1 MNHTILMISSSR
13 FLEITHNTNRTH
25 IRIILSRWIDMTR
38 WVAVSMV
45 SHSLSFSFC
54 LRCFFIQS
62 ILLPLHTM
70 ALNQPILLI
79 NFCDRQIRFNQFL
92 IEIKKATTTAQT
104 KPKQNKT
111 ELKSFLRKVL
121 VEIKTSVNLIECWWH
136 KIICKRIETIGFT
149 KQMESFI

>member
-1 MNHTILMISSSR
+1 MISTSR
-13 FLEITHNTNRTH
+13 FLETTHNTNRTH
-25 IRIILSRWIDMTR
+25 IRIIFSRWIDMTW

-45 SHSLSFSFC
+45 SLSLCVFLILSS
-54 LRCFFIQS
+54 LFFIQS

-92 IEIKKATTTAQT
+92 IEINKKATTTAQT

-111 ELKSFLRKVL
+111 ELKSFSRKVL
-121 VEIKTSVNLIECWWH
+121 VESKTSVNLIECWWH
-136 KIICKRIETIGFT
+136 KIIRKRIETIGFA